1 MPAGRPS
8 MYDEAFCA
16 KVMELGDGGASVV
29 EMAYEIGVCRNTLDN
44 WAAEHEEFLTAFT
57 RAKAA
62 SQVWWERKGRTGM
75 ERAANEFQG
84 GIWSRNMAAR
94 FPDDWRETTRQE
106 QTGKDGGAI
115 QNITRIELI
124 GVKPDGDDAA

>member
-44 WAAEHEEFLTAFT
+44 WAAEHEEFLTAIT